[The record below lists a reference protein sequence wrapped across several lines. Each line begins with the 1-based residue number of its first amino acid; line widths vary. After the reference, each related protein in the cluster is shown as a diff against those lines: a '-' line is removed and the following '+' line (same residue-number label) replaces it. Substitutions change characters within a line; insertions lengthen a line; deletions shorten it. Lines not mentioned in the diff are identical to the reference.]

1 MIILR
6 QTRIVPQ
13 PLHWTTLFARRELL
27 VNEIGI
33 ILRVTSLQV
42 LHSQISSGSSF
53 INVRPNQFCLSGV
66 GL

>member
-6 QTRIVPQ
+6 QAKIVPQ

-33 ILRVTSLQV
+33 ILRVTSPQAV
-42 LHSQISSGSSF
+42 HSQTSNGSSF
-53 INVRPNQFCLSGV
+53 INVRPNQFCFSGV